1 MSTAKKKANETPV
14 RDETPGSRNS
24 AVDAVFRL
32 LDGIYRFLASL
43 KLAVISLAS
52 LAAVLGYATFFE
64 KWYGTAAVQEWIYR
78 GKPFAVLLAFLG
90 ANILC
95 AALIRFPWKKRQIG
109 FVVTHAGLLIVI
121 GGSWWSLM
129 TADEGNLGA
138 LEGETKGELVRSDY
152 PMVRVRELDPK
163 QPGETVREWELP
175 FRPGSFAWGP
185 GQPREETFFSSLNPL
200 GWFEKGDKNKP
211 VDVLTTPKDPFQFV
225 VKSHIP
231 ASTMSVVHEAD
242 PSGLPMIELRP
253 TFKAP
258 GMEAAT
264 DVFRSGSD
272 RWFTT
277 DNRLHRVVK
286 SQGPALFAFQYV
298 DNPELVEEFLN
309 PPVEAGNDGV
319 GQFRYDDMDG
329 KRRTFDLVLDD
340 QKDKVVTLPDSDITV
355 KLLDIVGFPAA
366 EAGLGESL
374 GASTI
379 PIAEFE
385 VKKGDGPAVKHFGL
399 ASLPMFP
406 NVIPP
411 ASPDPNVKPQKA
423 IVNLTY
429 YLPPPLDPKGTG
441 LFGMVEVLG
450 TPEGNLYYRVFGRPE
465 AGSGKTRGVVRAKGP
480 LKRGEAITAFG
491 GKPGGPIPMSIAF
504 EVENYFPK
512 GVERDVAEAIVIP
525 SNMLGEAIAA
535 SEVEMTVNDPE
546 NPEKKASKSFFI
558 RRSPQPLEQAWQT
571 VRVGEHLYQVS
582 YDVDRKPLG
591 FELKLNDFDV
601 GFDPGTEQASRFV
614 SKVLLTDTSKGI
626 IDEPHTISMNE
637 PLTHRGYTFYQS
649 RYNRIKDP
657 VTGRDTGD
665 FQSIFQVGSD
675 PGRQLKYL
683 GCLLVVLGAF
693 LQFYMRAGLF
703 TDGGKRERSKAQ
715 LTVSANGARG
725 SEPSGNGHGDSRKV
739 ELAVEDDEAL

>member
-1 MSTAKKKANETPV
+1 MSTAKKKAIETPAQG
-14 RDETPGSRNS
+14 ETPGSRNS
-24 AVDAVFRL
+24 AIDAVFRL
-32 LDGIYRFLASL
+32 LDGIYHFLASL
-43 KLAVISLAS
+43 KLAVISLAA
-52 LAAVLGYATFFE
+52 LAGVLGYATFFE

-95 AALIRFPWKKRQIG
+95 AALIRFPWKKRQTG

-138 LEGETKGELVRSDY
+138 LEGETKNELVRSDY
-152 PMVRVRELDPK
+152 PMIRVRELDMK

-185 GQPREETFFSSLNPL
+185 GHPKEETFFSSLNPL
-200 GWFEKGDKNKP
+200 GWFDGSDKNMP
-211 VDVLTTPKDPFQFV
+211 VDVLTKPKDPFQFV

-231 ASTMSVVHEAD
+231 ASAMSIVHEAD
-242 PSGLPMIELRP
+242 PSGSPMLELRP

-258 GMEAAT
+258 TMEAPT
-264 DVFRSGSD
+264 DVFRSSRE

-277 DNRLHRVVK
+277 DNRLYRVVK
-286 SQGPALFAFQYV
+286 AQGPALFAFQYV
-298 DNPELVEEFLN
+298 DNPELVVEFLN
-309 PPVEAGNDGV
+309 PPAEAGNDGV
-319 GQFRYDDMDG
+319 AQFRYDDKSG
-329 KRRTFDLVLDD
+329 KRRTFNLVLDD
-340 QKDKVVTLPDSDITV
+340 QKDKVVSLPDSDITV
-355 KLLDIVGFPAA
+355 KLLDIVGFPAG

-374 GASTI
+374 GVSTI

-385 VKKGDGPAVKHFGL
+385 VKKGDGAAVKHFAL

-406 NVIPP
+406 NVIPS
-411 ASPDPNVKPQKA
+411 ANPDPTAKPPKA
-423 IVNLTY
+423 IANVSY

-450 TPEGNLYYRVFGRPE
+450 TAEGNLYYRVFGRPE
-465 AGSGKTRGVVRAKGP
+465 AGSGKTRGVVRSKGP

-491 GKPGGPIPMSIAF
+491 GKPGGPIPMAIAF
-504 EVENYFPK
+504 TVENYFPK
-512 GVERDVAEAIVIP
+512 GVEREVAEAVVIP

-535 SEVEMTVNDPE
+535 SEVEMTVKDPDDPE
-546 NPEKKASKSFFI
+546 KSVSKTFFI
-558 RRSPQPLEQAWQT
+558 RRSPQPLEQSWQT
-571 VRVGEHLYQVS
+571 VAIGKHVYQVS

-614 SKVLLTDTSKGI
+614 SKVLLTDKSKGI
-626 IDEPHTISMNE
+626 VDEPHTISMNE

-649 RYNRIKDP
+649 RYNRIRDP
-657 VTGRDTGD
+657 ATGRDTGD
-665 FQSIFQVGSD
+665 FQSIFQVGTD
-675 PGRQLKYL
+675 PGRQIKYL

-715 LTVSANGARG
+715 KLASANGAGG
-725 SEPSGNGHGDSRKV
+725 SEPSHNGHGEPRQS
-739 ELAVEDDEAL
+739 EPAVEEDEAL